1 MDLND
6 CKGGKTS
13 SDNARARA
21 RLSDLRSR
29 IGPAMRSDEY
39 VLLRWRDTD
48 GSMRRER
55 VVPVAWKSR
64 TELRTACG
72 TIIDM
77 NKIEE
82 IGE

>member
-1 MDLND
+1 
-6 CKGGKTS
+6 
-13 SDNARARA
+13 
-21 RLSDLRSR
+21 
-29 IGPAMRSDEY
+29 MRSDEY
-39 VLLRWRDTD
+39 VLVRWRDTD

>member
-6 CKGGKTS
+6 CKGGNTS
-13 SDNARARA
+13 SDNARVRA
-21 RLSDLRSR
+21 RLSDLRSK

-39 VLLRWRDTD
+39 VLMRWRDTD
-48 GSMRRER
+48 GSLRRER
-55 VVPVAWKSR
+55 VVPVAWISR
-64 TELRTACG
+64 TELRTACC

-82 IGE
+82 ISE